1 MKTIRLTSA
10 LFFAAMTI
18 LIGDDQKDGKTKRTS
33 SIVSIWSGTVPL
45 QDRRILSVELE
56 LKADGSAL
64 WIERIYKNWGH
75 HERKKHITQTTQ
87 EASYQKITRERIPGR
102 TVAGREPFV
111 EVTVVGLKVGDW
123 KVDYGD
129 RKGNSIM
136 RFDKRYTATLFLTE
150 QPVANNQRLRVEC
163 KRRDEITTDEEDY
176 TDCTD

>member
-1 MKTIRLTSA
+1 M
-10 LFFAAMTI
+10 
-18 LIGDDQKDGKTKRTS
+18 
-33 SIVSIWSGTVPL
+33 
-45 QDRRILSVELE
+45 
-56 LKADGSAL
+56 
-64 WIERIYKNWGH
+64 
-75 HERKKHITQTTQ
+75 
-87 EASYQKITRERIPGR
+87 
-102 TVAGREPFV
+102 